1 MVIARNIMSQA
12 QQVLKK
18 ILKTINTK
26 IYVIIDY
33 NFNLESFKHEQIDF

>member
-1 MVIARNIMSQA
+1 MSQA

-18 ILKTINTK
+18 ILKAINTK

-33 NFNLESFKHEQIDF
+33 NFNLGSFKNEHIDF